1 MTRHD
6 SLSSS
11 SSVDTSSS
19 FGFAPRA
26 SVRSAG
32 SGYGM
37 LGSTGS
43 GYSSRLSTAPFG
55 LSPVDERVGS
65 KGETDLASSSARSIE
80 SMERSTEGGG
90 GDGGGGSSIGRYDS
104 PGSVLDEDDSMY
116 RAASPG
122 SVTRPVQPLMAS
134 QSPISGTA
142 SVMTSRSSSFASPT
156 PVAAHNI
163 TMWVPGVGLQKGISS
178 ENLQVGVD
186 G

>member
-1 MTRHD
+1 M
-6 SLSSS
+6 
-11 SSVDTSSS
+11 
-19 FGFAPRA
+19 
-26 SVRSAG
+26 
-32 SGYGM
+32 
-37 LGSTGS
+37 GSTGS
-43 GYSSRLSTAPFG
+43 GYSSRFSSAPFG
-55 LSPVDERVGS
+55 LSPVDERVGG
-65 KGETDLASSSARSIE
+65 KGETDLASSSARSVE

-90 GDGGGGSSIGRYDS
+90 GGGSSLGRYDS
-104 PGSVLDEDDSMY
+104 SGSVLDEDDSMY
-116 RAASPG
+116 RTASPG

-178 ENLQVGVD
+178 ENLQVGAD